1 MTNLSTDFD
10 PELIQEY
17 FRRKALE
24 TRVFD
29 SGMLKHATR
38 QRMDIPMRNS
48 KVAHFHKWN
57 ELPLAD
63 TVAEGADPA
72 AGVSMTLTE
81 VKVQMEI
88 LASYLDVPK
97 EGDEILIDSVID
109 ESYPRFKQQL
119 ERTANNKLVTA
130 ISAGNV
136 VSPNSF
142 LPATKIFGGGT
153 SDYASMVAAGAG
165 LRSKDIQE
173 AVSLLELA
181 GAPKIDGGFVC
192 CLDPIGKK
200 QLLKDDS
207 EFRELIS
214 HTTSD
219 MLKKGIIGSIGN
231 ARFELQDEP
240 MIQATGTQN
249 TYNSGG
255 AVRSAYV
262 FGAQAFCVTQLMGK
276 TGLNPKF
283 KVTDTTKTGALMSI
297 GWRTYFAAAVLDPDW
312 IVQIDFHAG
321 SGS

>member
-1 MTNLSTDFD
+1 MSNLSTDFD

-24 TRVFD
+24 TRVFE
-29 SGMLKHATR
+29 SGMLKYATR

-63 TVAEGADPA
+63 TVAEGSDPS
-72 AGVSMTLTE
+72 AGVNMTLTE

-88 LASYLDVPK
+88 LASYLDIPK

-119 ERTANNKLVTA
+119 ERTANNKLVSA
-130 ISAGNV
+130 ICAGNST
-136 VSPNSF
+136 SPNDF
-142 LPATKIFGGGT
+142 DPATKIFGSGK
-153 SDYASMVAAGAG
+153 SSFASMVADVAP

-181 GAPKIDGGFVC
+181 GAPKIDGGYVC
-192 CLDPIGKK
+192 CLDPVGKK

-214 HTTSD
+214 YTSPE
-219 MLKKGIIGSIGN
+219 MLKKGVIGSIGN

-240 MIQATGTQN
+240 MIQASSTQN

-255 AVRSAYV
+255 AIRSAYV

-297 GWRTYFAAAVLDPDW
+297 GWRTYFAAAVLDPEW
-312 IVQIDFHAG
+312 VIQIDFHAG